1 MPLKVFNFAC
11 VNGHTFEAMVGSEED
26 FEKQKKA
33 GLFTC
38 PVCGSSEVKRA
49 LSAPHVK
56 TQAADEVKNSESL
69 DSLSDLFKAIH
80 KILDDSEYVGDKFA
94 DEALAI
100 KRGEAEERVISG
112 TASQEEV
119 EQLREEGVD
128 VLQVPVV
135 PKNKVN

>member
-1 MPLKVFNFAC
+1 MKKCTLIAEAG
-11 VNGHTFEAMVGSEED
+11 VNHNGSLELA
-26 FEKQKKA
+26 K
-33 GLFTC
+33 
-38 PVCGSSEVKRA
+38 
-49 LSAPHVK
+49 
-56 TQAADEVKNSESL
+56 
-69 DSLSDLFKAIH
+69 
-80 KILDDSEYVGDKFA
+80 KFA